1 MKTINLELLRQGPS
15 HNQLLSPLVP
25 YLAVCDNHEAAT
37 LHFPKEHRDVL
48 ASLQALRYIGNGQ
61 SDAALSRHLEDRRT
75 HELRSLGEM
84 LGNWLGEIPGLLNAL
99 GQAAGN
105 FIHARLVLSASELA
119 LLPFELA
126 ISPAGFPGPGQH
138 ALLQSS
144 APVCLT
150 RESRRAAGTRYK
162 APSRPRI
169 LFVFADLPG
178 APVPYEAHVQALR
191 EAIDPWVANRDED
204 IPEML
209 SILAN
214 PTLGELHDA
223 CASAAYTHIHLLAH
237 GGRMDQRQEAHLTV
251 QLPDGR
257 GGVEQV
263 TGRNLA
269 RALRPV
275 QNGSDRLQ
283 RPVVVTLAVCDSGSP
298 VPVPLNPTGDSI
310 LHALH
315 EAGIP
320 LVVGSQF
327 PLTFQGSVIMAAVLY
342 EYLLAARDPRGA
354 FIDLRR
360 QLAVRLPRTHDW
372 ASIVCYV
379 SLPDDHDDVNL
390 FTELRRL
397 DFRLAALAR
406 RMTAS
411 TEATM
416 ESREDRAR
424 QLAAQVEQEI
434 EGLRR
439 RIDGDT
445 SKQAAIERIC
455 AGTYRRLGV
464 AIGSVNS
471 PLCRTYARLARDAY
485 LRSYQF
491 EPGSSWVLTAALRE
505 QLSLTALGDDRPAT
519 LGASSERLWMAR
531 EATTAQQLNLLSG
544 QSLFW
549 ALTERLELL
558 LLKRSSLPK
567 SESPVL
573 PEEITDLCQQIAQRE
588 EWGGDNRMILLQHLF
603 RLGEAPYRAIINVEL
618 LLLAHSTLDGSQEK
632 RDSRDADPPGKS
644 VKPRRSGAPAK
655 VAKKKG

>member
-25 YLAVCDNHEAAT
+25 YLAVCDNHEATT

-48 ASLQALRYIGNGQ
+48 ASLQALRYIGNQ
-61 SDAALSRHLEDRRT
+61 QADEAVRRHLEDRRA

-126 ISPAGFPGPGQH
+126 ISPPGFPGPGQH

-144 APVCLT
+144 APICLT
-150 RESRRAAGTRYK
+150 RESRRAAGARYR
-162 APSRPRI
+162 APFRPRI

-191 EAIDPWVANRDED
+191 EAIDPWVAHRDDD

-209 SILAN
+209 TILAN

-223 CASAAYTHIHLLAH
+223 CASAAYTHVHLLAH
-237 GGRMDQRQEAHLTV
+237 GGRLDQRQEAHLTV

-275 QNGSDRLQ
+275 QNGGDRLQ

-327 PLTFQGSVIMAAVLY
+327 PLTFQGSVVMASVLY
-342 EYLLAARDPRGA
+342 EYLLAARDPRAA
-354 FIDLRR
+354 FVDLRR
-360 QLAVRLPRTHDW
+360 QLAVRLAHTHDW

-379 SLPDDHDDVNL
+379 SLADDHDDVNL
-390 FTELRRL
+390 SAELRRL

-406 RMTAS
+406 RMS
-411 TEATM
+411 VRTEATQ
-416 ESREDRAR
+416 ESREERAR
-424 QLAAQVEQEI
+424 LLAAQVEQEI
-434 EGLRR
+434 QGLRR
-439 RIDGDT
+439 RIGDDT
-445 SKQAAIERIC
+445 GKQAAIERIC

-464 AIGSVNS
+464 AIGATSS

-491 EPGSSWVLTAALRE
+491 EPGASWVLTAALRE

-519 LGASSERLWMAR
+519 LGAPADKLWMAR
-531 EATTAQQLNLLSG
+531 DASTAQQLNLLSG
-544 QSLFW
+544 QNLFW

-558 LLKRSSLPK
+558 LLKQASLPTT
-567 SESPVL
+567 EVPVSA
-573 PEEITDLCQQIAQRE
+573 EEITDLCQQIAQRE
-588 EWGGDNRMILLQHLF
+588 EWGGDNRTVLLQHLY
-603 RLGEAPYRAIINVEL
+603 RLNAPPYRDIVTVPL
-618 LLLAHSTLDGSQEK
+618 LSLAHRTLDGSQEK
-632 RDSRDADPPGKS
+632 RDSRDAEPMAKS
-644 VKPRRSGAPAK
+644 VKPRRTGAPTK
-655 VAKKKG
+655 IAKKKS